1 MSFRTESKSSSFRI
15 RELLL
20 EDHVSTVYR
29 GVLEEESETK
39 ILRIQKERIREE
51 DSFYFLNEYEIGKL
65 VDNEQI
71 LKPQR
76 LLRIQDKF
84 CLVYENIESSLLSEH
99 LKKVDFLP
107 IQEFLQI
114 AHSITENLIALHSKG
129 ILHNQISPNSFFYD
143 PDSGKSK
150 LAWLGSSSL
159 LIGEK
164 GTLAPLQISPTLL
177 AYCSPERTGRMN
189 RTVDFR
195 SDGYSLGALFYQ
207 MLVGQPPFESNDPL
221 EIIHSHIA
229 RMPVP
234 LHKRKKEIPIQ
245 ISNLVMKL
253 LSKMPEERYFAL
265 ETLSNDL
272 KILYDSIR
280 SGQSIL
286 EFVPASTEKKDKF
299 RITEKLYGRDKEKKI
314 IEDSIASIYAGVRA
328 SILIKGK
335 SGTGKTS
342 LVMDSI
348 FSTEFN
354 ALRIFK
360 GKFDEDKKEIPYYA
374 LRQILVELSNHLL
387 TQSEYEIQSLRAA
400 MRETLG
406 ENINLLVQLIPEI
419 RSLIGITPEPTEI
432 PSQKDDQF
440 LFIVILRF
448 LSICF
453 NRRSPAL
460 LVLDDIQWADPASIA
475 LIEFFSRQTDWE
487 GILFVFICRNE
498 EENSEFL
505 DQFRNKLLSSEIL
518 LQEISL
524 KPLDRRMIQNFV
536 SDSLDLKSEDNEKLT
551 DILYQKTNG
560 NPFFLNQ
567 FFYTLYTESFIQY
580 EKASGIWNLDWD
592 QIIKKTVTENVLDLL
607 TDEIKRLPEETQ
619 RFLQVA
625 ACIGGLFDL
634 GTIFRYFQK
643 TPEIIESGIRECIK
657 QGIIIFQESQVSLY
671 PILQILKNGTEEERM
686 QDSIFEGITFRF
698 SHDKINQV
706 ISESISSEDRAEI
719 HKSLAMILIETDRN
733 SPKQERIPEIANHL
747 IRAQRLLGTKEEIDL
762 FIRYI
767 LLAGNAAKLSAAFN
781 TAYSLFSILKK
792 KITEDSWVDRKE
804 QAVQIYKS
812 LAESAYFLSKTSEA
826 ENAVQVL
833 LDHLDDRIEIADV
846 RLMQLEVMNIKN
858 DLEGAYKVGI
868 KALQSMGEAFPE
880 RPGIAILLFE
890 FLKMI
895 FFQRGRS
902 PEVLEKAKKNQDPY
916 KIEVINIL
924 TNMLNYGK
932 HFDSKLF
939 VFLFLKLMNITLK
952 EGNSS
957 VSFFGYAGFGS
968 LVFAITGNFRTSLRY
983 WKLGERI
990 LEIYPSDRLK
1000 GRFLF
1005 GKNMLLDYF
1014 QNPFS
1019 KLVPLAEEA
1028 YQKSI
1033 QYGDYLWAAFSLIS
1047 HSIYQL
1053 YHSENSERYREVLIK
1068 DSKRG
1073 ENLNYEIIYVVL
1085 ASSDYFIR
1093 SLAEPKKPSVIYKD
1107 QEVSIETFENQILIP
1122 SGNGTAFAW
1131 YAVLRGK
1138 ESYLH
1143 GEWEEGLG
1151 TFSKFKE
1158 DLERSRTIFIY
1169 SEYRFYRSLLLI
1181 RSFENGKN
1189 ISWLDRLFIRGS
1201 VSLFQTWAKVYP
1213 INFVTR
1219 YYILKAE
1226 YSRFKGDL
1234 KTAESFYEKSVSS
1247 LSKSEND
1254 LRKAIINEHAGFWE
1268 ISRGKKQY
1276 GNYLLKIAQKQYR
1289 YWGALRKADLIQR
1302 DLDLFEDES
1311 DFLLHTREEALLD
1324 TILKSA
1330 DNLDLRSV
1338 LKSSQTISGIIEQD
1352 ELLRKMM
1359 RTIVENAGATRG
1371 FLILPR
1377 QNGLYVETGQDIE
1390 ESENVLPE
1398 PLPLD
1403 AAGELLPVELVYYCY
1418 RSGQRT
1424 LLGNASKES
1433 LYSLNSY
1440 ISKKQPK
1447 SLLCLPITKQGKI
1460 LSILYLENRLTYGV
1474 FDEHRLEILEILSSQ
1489 AAISLENAKLY
1500 EDITR
1505 LNSELEKKVE
1515 SRTQEL
1521 MQSLKIIRKDLLYSK
1536 KIQRSIL
1543 PEHPVLAGI
1552 LYSVSYQPMDE
1563 VGGDFYDLF
1572 ELKPGLYRFFVAD
1585 ATGHGVQ
1592 AALITMA
1599 IKSEY
1604 EHLKKLHK
1612 SPADLLKDLNF
1623 VILEKF
1629 KTLYLTCIVADINV
1643 KNHTLEYSSAGH
1655 PAQILLR
1662 DGQFELM
1669 HKTGAILGLKKDYEY
1684 YSEKM
1689 KIRTGDRIF
1698 LFTDGIYEQF
1708 NSIKNE
1714 YGETRFLQSIRSSDL
1729 STPENQLARIQND
1742 LDEFLQGS
1750 AIQDDL
1756 TLIIIE
1762 IL

>member
-1 MSFRTESKSSSFRI
+1 MSFRTETKSSSFRI
-15 RELLL
+15 REILL
-20 EDHVSTVYR
+20 EDHVSTVCR

-39 ILRIQKERIREE
+39 ILRIQRDKIKEE

-65 VDNEQI
+65 VENDQI

-76 LLRIQDKF
+76 LLRIQDKY
-84 CLVYENIESSLLSEH
+84 CLVYENIESSLLGDH
-99 LKKVDFLP
+99 LNKVDSLP

-114 AHSITENLIALHSKG
+114 AISVTDNLIALHSKG
-129 ILHNQISPNSFFYD
+129 ILHNQISPNSFFYNSD
-143 PDSGKSK
+143 TGKST

-164 GTLAPLQISPTLL
+164 GNLAPLQISPTLL

-207 MLVGQPPFESNDPL
+207 ILTGKPPFESNDPL

-229 RMPVP
+229 RVPVP
-234 LHKRKKEIPIQ
+234 VHERKKEVPIP

-280 SGQSIL
+280 SSQSIL
-286 EFVPASTEKKDKF
+286 EFIPASTEKKDKF
-299 RITEKLYGRDKEKKI
+299 RITEKLYGRDGEKKI

-342 LVMDSI
+342 LVMDSV
-348 FSTEFN
+348 FSTDFN

-387 TQSEYEIQSLRAA
+387 TQSEYEIQSLRRG

-406 ENINLLVQLIPEI
+406 ENIQLLVQLIPEI
-419 RSLIGITPEPTEI
+419 RSLIGISPEPTES

-475 LIEFFSRQTDWE
+475 LIEFISRQTDWE
-487 GILFVFICRNE
+487 GMLFVFICRNE
-498 EENSEFL
+498 EENSDFL
-505 DQFRNKLLSSEIL
+505 NQFRNKLLSSEIL

-524 KPLDRRMIQNFV
+524 KPLDRTMIQNFV
-536 SDSLDLKSEDNEKLT
+536 SDSLDLKPEDTEKLT

-567 FFYTLYTESFIQY
+567 FFNTLYTESFIQY
-580 EKASGIWNLDWD
+580 QKSSGIWSLDWD

-607 TDEIKRLPEETQ
+607 TEEIKRLPEETL
-619 RFLQVA
+619 RFLKVA

-634 GTIFRYFQK
+634 GTLFRYFQDS
-643 TPEIIESGIRECIK
+643 PEIIETGIRECIK
-657 QGIIIFQESQVSLY
+657 RGIIIFQESQVSLY
-671 PILQILKNGTEEERM
+671 PILQILKNETERDIN
-686 QDSIFEGITFRF
+686 QNSIFDGITFRF

-706 ISESISSEDRAEI
+706 ISESIGAEDRAEI
-719 HKSLAMILIETDRN
+719 HKSLGWILIRTDRS

-747 IRAQRLLGTKEEIDL
+747 IRAQKILNSKEEIDL
-762 FIRYI
+762 FIHYT

-781 TAYSLFSILKK
+781 TAYSLFTLLKR
-792 KITEDSWVDRKE
+792 KITEESWIERKE
-804 QAVQIYKS
+804 QTVQIYKS

-826 ENAVQVL
+826 ENVVQVL
-833 LDHLDDRIEIADV
+833 LDHLNDPIEIADV

-868 KALQSMGEAFPE
+868 KALQSMGEDFPE
-880 RPGIAILLFE
+880 RPGVFILLFE
-890 FLKMI
+890 FLKTI
-895 FFQRGRS
+895 FYQRGRS
-902 PEVLEKAKKNQDPY
+902 PESLEKAKRNQDPY

-952 EGNSS
+952 EGNSQ

-968 LVFAITGNFRTSLRY
+968 LVFAITGNFQTSLRY
-983 WKLGERI
+983 WKLGEHTLSI
-990 LEIYPSDRLK
+990 FNSDRLR

-1019 KLVPLAEEA
+1019 KLVLLAEEA
-1028 YQKSI
+1028 YQKNI
-1033 QYGDYLWAAFSLIS
+1033 QYGDYLWAAFSIIS

-1053 YHSENSERYREVLIK
+1053 YHSENSESYREVLIK
-1068 DSKRG
+1068 DAKRA
-1073 ENLNYEIIYVVL
+1073 ENLNYEITYAIL
-1085 ASSDYFIR
+1085 ASSDYFIK
-1093 SLAEPKKPSVIYKD
+1093 SLEGPAKPNVAYKD
-1107 QEVSIETFENQILIP
+1107 QEVSLETFENKILIP
-1122 SGNGTAFAW
+1122 CGNGTAFAW

-1138 ESYLH
+1138 ETYLH
-1143 GEWEEGLG
+1143 GEWEEGLN
-1151 TFSKFKE
+1151 TFARFKE
-1158 DLERSRTIFIY
+1158 DLERSRTIFLY
-1169 SEYRFYRSLLLI
+1169 SEYRFYKSLHLI
-1181 RSFENGKN
+1181 RFAQSGSKL
-1189 ISWLDRLFIRGS
+1189 SWLDRFFIRGS
-1201 VSLFQTWAKVYP
+1201 ISLFKTWSKVYP
-1213 INFVTR
+1213 INFLTH

-1226 YSRFKGDL
+1226 YSNFIRDL
-1234 KTAESFYEKSVSS
+1234 KTAESCFEKALSS
-1247 LSKSEND
+1247 LSKTETN
-1254 LRKAIINEHAGFWE
+1254 LRKAIVNEHAGSWE
-1268 ISRGKKQY
+1268 VSRGRKQY
-1276 GNYLLKIAQKQYR
+1276 GNYLLKLAQKQYR
-1289 YWGALRKADLIQR
+1289 SWGASRKADLIQANR
-1302 DLDLFEDES
+1302 EHLEDEPG
-1311 DFLLHTREEALLD
+1311 FLLHTREEALLD

-1338 LKSSQTISGIIEQD
+1338 LKSSQSISGIIEQD
-1352 ELLRKMM
+1352 ELLKKMM
-1359 RTIVENAGATRG
+1359 RTIMENAGATRG

-1398 PLPLD
+1398 SLLLD
-1403 AAGELLPVELVYYCY
+1403 EAGELLPVELVYYSY
-1418 RSGQRT
+1418 RSGQRI

-1440 ISKKQPK
+1440 IATHQPK

-1500 EDITR
+1500 DDITR
-1505 LNSELEKKVE
+1505 LNFELEKKVE

-1521 MQSLKIIRKDLLYSK
+1521 MQSLKIIQKDLLYSK

-1572 ELKPGLYRFFVAD
+1572 EFKPGVYRFFVAD

-1604 EHLKKLHK
+1604 EHLKKVHK
-1612 SPADLLKDLNF
+1612 SPADLLKELNF

-1662 DGQFELM
+1662 ERNAEWM

-1684 YSEKM
+1684 YSEKI

-1708 NSIKNE
+1708 NSSKSE
-1714 YGETRFLQSIRSSDL
+1714 YGEARFLESIRTSDL
-1729 STPENQLARIQND
+1729 STTESQLVRIQKD
-1742 LDEFLQGS
+1742 LNEFLQGS
-1750 AIQDDL
+1750 PIQDDL

-1762 IL
+1762 VL

>member
-1 MSFRTESKSSSFRI
+1 MSFRTEPRSSSYRI
-15 RELLL
+15 REIIL
-20 EDHVSTVYR
+20 EDHVSTICR
-29 GVLEEESETK
+29 GILEEESDTK
-39 ILRIQKERIREE
+39 ILRIQKEKFKEE

-65 VDNEQI
+65 IESDQI
-71 LKPQR
+71 LKPSR
-76 LLRIQDKF
+76 LLRIQDKY
-84 CLVYENIESSLLSEH
+84 CLVYENIESSLLGDH
-99 LKKVDFLP
+99 LKKVSSLP

-114 AHSITENLIALHSKG
+114 AISITENLVALHSKG

-143 PDSGKSK
+143 SNSGKSK

-164 GTLAPLQISPTLL
+164 GNLAPLQISPALL

-207 MLVGQPPFESNDPL
+207 ILTGKPPFESNDPL

-229 RMPVP
+229 RVPVP
-234 LHKRKKEIPIQ
+234 VHSKKKEVPVQ

-280 SGQSIL
+280 SSQSIL
-286 EFVPASTEKKDKF
+286 DFIPASAEKKDKF

-328 SILIKGK
+328 SILIKGR

-348 FSTEFN
+348 FATDFN

-387 TQSEYEIQSLRAA
+387 TQSEYEIQSLRKGI
-400 MRETLG
+400 RDTLG
-406 ENINLLVQLIPEI
+406 ENVDLLVQLIPEI
-419 RSLIGITPEPTEI
+419 RNLIGISSESPEP

-440 LFIVILRF
+440 LFVVILRF

-487 GILFVFICRNE
+487 GMLFVFICRND
-498 EENSEFL
+498 EENEAFL
-505 DQFRNKLLSSEIL
+505 NQFRNKLLSSEIL

-524 KPLDRRMIQNFV
+524 KPLDRNMIHNFV
-536 SDSLDLKSEDNEKLT
+536 SDSLDLEREDSEKLT

-567 FFYTLYTESFIQY
+567 FFNTLYTESFIQY
-580 EKASGIWNLDWD
+580 QKASGIWSLDWD
-592 QIIKKTVTENVLDLL
+592 RIIKKTVTENVLDLL
-607 TDEIKRLPEETQ
+607 TEEIKRLPEETQ
-619 RFLQVA
+619 RFLKVA

-634 GTIFRYFQK
+634 GTLFLYFRDA
-643 TPEIIESGIRECIK
+643 PEIIESGIRECIK
-657 QGIIIFQESQVSLY
+657 RGIIIFQESQISLY
-671 PILQILKNGTEEERM
+671 PILQILKSGTEEERS
-686 QDSIFEGITFRF
+686 QDSVFEEITFRF

-706 ISESISSEDRAEI
+706 IGESIAQKDRSEI
-719 HKSLAMILIETDRN
+719 HKSLAWILIDRDRK
-733 SPKQERIPEIANHL
+733 SSKQERIPEIANHL
-747 IRAQRLLGTKEEIDL
+747 IRAQKIIDSKEEVDV
-762 FIRYI
+762 FVHYI

-781 TAYSLFSILKK
+781 TAYSLFSLLKK
-792 KITEDSWVDRKE
+792 RITEESWIEKKDRT
-804 QAVQIYKS
+804 VQIYKS

-826 ENAVQVL
+826 EAVVQVL
-833 LDHLDDRIEIADV
+833 LDHLNDRIEIADV

-858 DLEGAYKVGI
+858 DLEGAYKIGI
-868 KALQSMGEAFPE
+868 KALQSMGEDFPE
-880 RPGIAILLFE
+880 KPGILILLFE
-890 FLKMI
+890 FLKMVY
-895 FFQRGRS
+895 FQRGRS
-902 PEVLEKAKKNQDPY
+902 PEVLEKAKKNLNPY

-968 LVFAITGNFRTSLRY
+968 LVFAVTGNFQTSLRY
-983 WKLGERI
+983 WRLGERI
-990 LEIYPSDRLK
+990 LEIFPSDRLK
-1000 GRFLF
+1000 GRFLL

-1019 KLVPLAEEA
+1019 KLVLLAEDA

-1053 YHSENSERYREVLIK
+1053 YHSENSESYREILTK
-1068 DSKRG
+1068 DAKRG
-1073 ENLNYEIIYVVL
+1073 ESLNYEIIHVVL

-1093 SLAEPKKPSVIYKD
+1093 RLETENPKAVYKD
-1107 QEVSIETFENQILIP
+1107 ENVSLETFEDKILVP
-1122 SGNGTAFAW
+1122 CGNGTAFAW

-1138 ESYLH
+1138 ETYLH
-1143 GEWEEGLG
+1143 GEWEQGLKI
-1151 TFSKFKE
+1151 FARFKE

-1169 SEYRFYRSLLLI
+1169 SEYRFYRSLHLI
-1181 RSFENGKN
+1181 RSFQNGKK
-1189 ISWLDRLFIRGS
+1189 ISWADRLFLRGS
-1201 VSLFQTWAKVYP
+1201 VSLFKTWSKVYP
-1213 INFVTR
+1213 VNFMAQ

-1226 YSRFKGDL
+1226 YSVFKGNF
-1234 KTAESFYEKSVSS
+1234 KRAESFFEKSILS
-1247 LSKSEND
+1247 LSKSENN
-1254 LRKAIINEHAGFWE
+1254 LRKAIVNEHAGLWE
-1268 ISRGKKQY
+1268 ISRGRKQY
-1276 GNYLLKIAQKQYR
+1276 GNYLLKVAQKQYR
-1289 YWGALRKADLIQR
+1289 SWGAVKKADLIQAKR
-1302 DLDLFEDES
+1302 DQLDDETE
-1311 DFLLHTREEALLD
+1311 FLLHTREETLLD

-1330 DNLDLRSV
+1330 ENLDLRSV
-1338 LKSSQTISGIIEQD
+1338 LKSSQSISGIIEQD
-1352 ELLRKMM
+1352 ELLKKLM
-1359 RTIVENAGATRG
+1359 RTIMENAGATRG

-1377 QNGLYVETGQDIE
+1377 HNGLYVETGQDIE
-1390 ESENVLPE
+1390 ESENILPE
-1398 PLPLD
+1398 PLALD
-1403 AAGELLPVELVYYCY
+1403 ASAELLPVELVYYCY
-1418 RSGQRT
+1418 RSGQRI

-1440 ISKKQPK
+1440 IAIQQPK

-1460 LSILYLENRLTYGV
+1460 LSVLYLENRLTYGV

-1572 ELKPGLYRFFVAD
+1572 ELKPGVYRFFVAD

-1604 EHLKKLHK
+1604 EHLKKVHK
-1612 SPADLLKDLNF
+1612 SPADLLKELNF

-1643 KNHTLEYSSAGH
+1643 KTHTLEYSSAGH
-1655 PAQILLR
+1655 PAQILSR
-1662 DGQFELM
+1662 NGNFELM

-1684 YSEKM
+1684 YSEKI

-1708 NSIKNE
+1708 NSGKSE
-1714 YGETRFLQSIRSSDL
+1714 YGETRFLGSIRSSDL
-1729 STPENQLARIQND
+1729 STPEIQLSKIQND

-1750 AIQDDL
+1750 PIQDDL
-1756 TLIIIE
+1756 TLIVIE